1 MCFTIPVQTAYPCS
15 HRPLPFSHNPHTPQ
29 YNRKRRERASALYP
43 KRNIYNRPTLNFLHA
58 QGRDNSPKQ
67 TRVMPDVLRTRM
79 PEANFDF
86 QFPFG
91 GDRARQQAELQ
102 TRRAICYQP
111 ICKHEASTREWHNF
125 TPFQAHLKEQRH
137 SARHRLEE
145 NFLMRTTSPVPAQDK
160 PSFEDMISSYLM
172 EQHRLMEEYQ
182 SQVHDALQEILTH
195 LSKITATKAPTELKR
210 DPAASLIATSTSVNL
225 NEKSSE
231 EVKGEAEEITSSNLQ
246 EEPAASLAQVVS
258 SLSEI
263 LSVTT
268 RLDGLLAGFQ
278 FPAELDFSPALGNT
292 DVFTLLYTPANAPV
306 RAQEHALLSLFADL
320 DNIPSFGS
328 DVVKNAKRTVV
339 TRVDQALEELDKG
352 VEEQRGRARAKKADL
367 VITPIEAPICS
378 PK

>member
-1 MCFTIPVQTAYPCS
+1 
-15 HRPLPFSHNPHTPQ
+15 
-29 YNRKRRERASALYP
+29 
-43 KRNIYNRPTLNFLHA
+43 
-58 QGRDNSPKQ
+58 
-67 TRVMPDVLRTRM
+67 
-79 PEANFDF
+79 
-86 QFPFG
+86 
-91 GDRARQQAELQ
+91 
-102 TRRAICYQP
+102 
-111 ICKHEASTREWHNF
+111 
-125 TPFQAHLKEQRH
+125 
-137 SARHRLEE
+137 
-145 NFLMRTTSPVPAQDK
+145 MRTTSPVPAQDK

-352 VEEQRGRARAKKADL
+352 VEEQRGRARAKKADP